1 MIDSAVRAIAEP
13 RRREILELVRE
24 DELSAGEIA
33 SRFDVTRPAISQHLT
48 VLRDAG
54 LLSERRDGTRRLYR
68 ARPEGLGELRQFL
81 EGFWSDRLERL
92 KLAAELD
99 QQRRKSTKR
108 KRAKDGK
115 RRSRSD
121 RRA

>member
-13 RRREILELVRE
+13 RRREILSLVRE

-68 ARPEGLGELRQFL
+68 ARPEGMAELREFL
-81 EGFWSDRLERL
+81 DDFWSDRLERL

-99 QQRRKSTKR
+99 QQRRNARKR
-108 KRAKDGK
+108 KRDKNAK
-115 RRSRSD
+115 RRNRRD